1 MKAYLVSF
9 YGEITVEANSEEEAK
24 EEASSELSMVVDWSK
39 IGHAECFEDEDEE

>member
-39 IGHAECFEDEDEE
+39 ISHAVCFEDEE